1 MLIWS
6 SNVKPS
12 DFFQFYETE
21 KPTIEQKHA
30 ILIHQAKAISGSYFE
45 YRTGD
50 FLASM
55 HDFVTNE
62 QGESVIGAGRLMSK
76 EDVESVLRSML
87 DMGQRK
93 VSLLPPNVM
102 SISETHI
109 AWTVPAQV
117 RPMLF
122 NITGM
127 PMKKIDVPWPRLLM
141 VANRKGKLAVA
152 ALKTNGRVSAKTKL
166 YQAPLMN
173 VYANGNVCTGS
184 ATLPDECGIDQIR
197 AWESVMFDSAFSH
210 VNNPSTLF
218 LDGDKEKAV
227 DNKAH
232 YRFWLSLAKKRIEK
246 FPTEHLNPLR
256 CGVESFIENHS

>member
-1 MLIWS
+1 
-6 SNVKPS
+6 VKPN
-12 DFFQFYETE
+12 DFFQFYQGE

-30 ILIHQAKAISGSYFE
+30 ILIHQAKGVGNFSQ
-45 YRTGD
+45 YRAD
-50 FLASM
+50 NFLASM
-55 HDFVTNE
+55 HDFVINE
-62 QGESVIGAGRLMSK
+62 QGESIIGAGRLMSK
-76 EDVESVLRSML
+76 EDVETVLRSML
-87 DMGQRK
+87 EMGKRK
-93 VSLLPPNVM
+93 VSLLPPNVV

-127 PMKKIDVPWPRLLM
+127 PMKKLDVPWPRLLM
-141 VANRKGKLAVA
+141 VANRNGKLAVA
-152 ALKTNGRVSAKTKL
+152 ALKTSGRVNGKTKL

-184 ATLPDECGIDQIR
+184 AILPDECGLDQIK

-210 VNNPSTLF
+210 VNNPSTLS
-218 LDGDKEKAV
+218 LDRDKAV
-227 DNKAH
+227 DNKTH
-232 YRFWLSLAKKRIEK
+232 YRFWLSLSKKKADK
-246 FPTEHLNPLR
+246 FPNEHLNPLR

>member
-1 MLIWS
+1 M
-6 SNVKPS
+6 KPN
-12 DFFQFYETE
+12 DFFLFHQGEQ
-21 KPTIEQKHA
+21 PSIVQKHA
-30 ILIHQAKAISGSYFE
+30 ILIHQAKALSGGYSQ

-55 HDFVTNE
+55 HDFVVNE
-62 QGESVIGAGRLMSK
+62 KGESVIGAGRLMSK

-87 DMGQRK
+87 EMGKRK
-93 VSLLPPNVM
+93 VSLLPPNVV
-102 SISETHI
+102 SLSETHI

-117 RPMLF
+117 RTMLF

-141 VANRKGKLAVA
+141 VANRNGKLAVA
-152 ALKTNGRVSAKTKL
+152 ALKTNGRVGAKTKL

-173 VYANGNVCTGS
+173 VYTNGNVCTGS
-184 ATLPDECGIDQIR
+184 ATLPDECGIDQIK

-232 YRFWLSLAKKRIEK
+232 YRFWLSLSKKKVAK
-246 FPTEHLNPLR
+246 FPAEHLNPLR
-256 CGVESFIENHS
+256 CGVEGFIENHS

>member
-1 MLIWS
+1 MKP
-6 SNVKPS
+6 NDFFEFYQGEKPS
-12 DFFQFYETE
+12 
-21 KPTIEQKHA
+21 IVQKHA
-30 ILIHQAKAISGSYFE
+30 ILIHQAKALSDTNAQ
-45 YRTGD
+45 YRASD

-87 DMGQRK
+87 EMGKRK
-93 VSLLPPNVM
+93 ISLLPPNVV
-102 SISETHI
+102 SISESHL

-122 NITGM
+122 NMTGM
-127 PMKKIDVPWPRLLM
+127 PMKTIDVPWPRLLM
-141 VANRKGKLAVA
+141 VANRNGKLAVA
-152 ALKTNGRVSAKTKL
+152 ALKTNGRVGAKTKL
-166 YQAPLMN
+166 YHAPLMN

-184 ATLPDECGIDQIR
+184 ATLPNECGIDQIK

-218 LDGDKEKAV
+218 LAGYKSKAV
-227 DNKAH
+227 DNNAH
-232 YRFWLSLAKKRIEK
+232 YRFWLSLSKKKVDK
-246 FPTEHLNPLR
+246 FPNERLNLLR
-256 CGVESFIENHS
+256 CSVEGFIENHA

>member
-1 MLIWS
+1 MLIWMPKM
-6 SNVKPS
+6 KPN
-12 DFFQFYETE
+12 DFFQFYQGE
-21 KPTIEQKHA
+21 KPSIVQKHA
-30 ILIHQAKAISGSYFE
+30 ILIHQAKALSSGYSQ
-45 YRTGD
+45 YRSGD

-55 HDFVTNE
+55 HDFVINE
-62 QGESVIGAGRLMSK
+62 QGESIIGAGRLMSK
-76 EDVESVLRSML
+76 DDVESVLRSML
-87 DMGQRK
+87 EMGKRK
-93 VSLLPPNVM
+93 VSLLPPNVV

-109 AWTVPAQV
+109 AWTVPAKV

-141 VANRKGKLAVA
+141 VANRNGKLAVA

-173 VYANGNVCTGS
+173 VYTNGNVCTGS
-184 ATLPDECGIDQIR
+184 ATLPNECGIDQIK

-210 VNNPSTLF
+210 VNNPSTLS
-218 LDGDKEKAV
+218 LDGDKDQAV

-232 YRFWLSLAKKRIEK
+232 YRFWHSLSKNKADK
-246 FPTEHLNPLR
+246 FPNEHLNTLR
-256 CGVESFIENHS
+256 YSVENFIENHS

>member
-1 MLIWS
+1 M
-6 SNVKPS
+6 KPN
-12 DFFQFYETE
+12 DFFQFCQDE
-21 KPTIEQKHA
+21 KPSIVQKHA
-30 ILIHQAKAISGSYFE
+30 ILIHQAKAISGGYSQYSAD
-45 YRTGD
+45 D

-55 HDFVTNE
+55 HDFVTNG

-87 DMGQRK
+87 EMGKRK
-93 VSLLPPNVM
+93 VSLLPPNAV
-102 SISETHI
+102 SISETHL

-122 NITGM
+122 NITGL

-141 VANRKGKLAVA
+141 VANRNGKLAVA

-184 ATLPDECGIDQIR
+184 ATLPDECGLDQIK

-218 LDGDKEKAV
+218 LAGDKDKTV

-232 YRFWLSLAKKRIEK
+232 YRFWLSLSKKKVAK
-246 FPTEHLNPLR
+246 FPAEHLNPLPS
-256 CGVESFIENHS
+256 GVEEFIKNHS

>member
-1 MLIWS
+1 MRIWRTK
-6 SNVKPS
+6 VKPN
-12 DFFQFYETE
+12 DFFQFYQGE

-30 ILIHQAKAISGSYFE
+30 ILIHQAKGVGSYSQ
-45 YRTGD
+45 YRAD
-50 FLASM
+50 NFLASM

-62 QGESVIGAGRLMSK
+62 QGESIIGAGRLMSK

-87 DMGQRK
+87 EMGKRK
-93 VSLLPPNVM
+93 VRLLPPNVV

-109 AWTVPAQV
+109 TWTVPAQV

-122 NITGM
+122 NITGI

-141 VANRKGKLAVA
+141 VANRNGRLAVA
-152 ALKTNGRVSAKTKL
+152 SLKSNGRVGAKTKL

-184 ATLPDECGIDQIR
+184 ATLPDECGIDQLK

-210 VNNPSTLF
+210 VNNPSTLS
-218 LDGDKEKAV
+218 LAGDKDKAV

-232 YRFWLSLAKKRIEK
+232 YRFWLSLSKKKVDK
-246 FPTEHLNPLR
+246 FPNEHLNPLR
-256 CGVESFIENHS
+256 YGVENFIENHS

>member
-1 MLIWS
+1 MRIWRHK
-6 SNVKPS
+6 VKPN
-12 DFFQFYETE
+12 DFFQFYQGE
-21 KPTIEQKHA
+21 KPTIVQKHA
-30 ILIHQAKAISGSYFE
+30 ILIHQAKAISSGYSQ

-87 DMGQRK
+87 EMGKRK
-93 VSLLPPNVM
+93 VSLLPPNVV

-122 NITGM
+122 NITGL

-141 VANRKGKLAVA
+141 VANRNGKLAVA

-173 VYANGNVCTGS
+173 VNANGNVCTGS
-184 ATLPDECGIDQIR
+184 ATLPDECGLDQLN

-210 VNNPSTLF
+210 VNNPSTLS
-218 LDGDKEKAV
+218 LDRDKDKAV

-232 YRFWLSLAKKRIEK
+232 YRFWLSLSKMKVGK
-246 FPTEHLNPLR
+246 FPVENLNPLR
-256 CGVESFIENHS
+256 YGVDNFIENNS

>member
-1 MLIWS
+1 MPIWS
-6 SNVKPS
+6 LNVKPS
-12 DFFQFYETE
+12 DFFQFYESE
-21 KPTIEQKHA
+21 KPSIEQKHA
-30 ILIHQAKAISGSYFE
+30 ILIHQAKALSGGYSQ
-45 YRTGD
+45 YRTSD

-87 DMGQRK
+87 EMGKRK
-93 VSLLPPNVM
+93 VSLLPPNVV
-102 SISETHI
+102 SISETHL

-127 PMKKIDVPWPRLLM
+127 PMKNIDVPWPRLFM
-141 VANRKGKLAVA
+141 VANRNGKLAVA
-152 ALKTNGRVSAKTKL
+152 ALKTKGRVGAKTKL

-184 ATLPDECGIDQIR
+184 ATLPDECGIDQIKV
-197 AWESVMFDSAFSH
+197 WESVMFDSAFSH
-210 VNNPSTLF
+210 VNNQSTLS
-218 LDGDKEKAV
+218 LVGEKDKSV

-232 YRFWLSLAKKRIEK
+232 YRFWLSLSRKKVAK
-246 FPTEHLNPLR
+246 FPAEHLNPLR
-256 CGVESFIENHS
+256 YGVESFIENHS

>member
-1 MLIWS
+1 M
-6 SNVKPS
+6 KPN
-12 DFFQFYETE
+12 DFFEFYQGE
-21 KPTIEQKHA
+21 KPRIVQKHA
-30 ILIHQAKAISGSYFE
+30 ILIHQAKALSDTNAQ
-45 YRTGD
+45 YRASD

-87 DMGQRK
+87 EMGKRK
-93 VSLLPPNVM
+93 ISLLPPNVV
-102 SISETHI
+102 SISESHL

-141 VANRKGKLAVA
+141 VANRNGKLAVA

-166 YQAPLMN
+166 YQPPLMN

-184 ATLPDECGIDQIR
+184 ATLPDECGIKQIK

-218 LDGDKEKAV
+218 LAGDKNNAV

-232 YRFWLSLAKKRIEK
+232 YRFWLSLSKKKVDK
-246 FPTEHLNPLR
+246 FPNERLNLLR
-256 CGVESFIENHS
+256 CSVEGFIENHA

>member
-1 MLIWS
+1 M
-6 SNVKPS
+6 KPN
-12 DFFQFYETE
+12 DFFQFYQSE
-21 KPTIEQKHA
+21 KASIVQKHA
-30 ILIHQAKAISGSYFE
+30 ILIHQAKGVGSYSQ
-45 YRTGD
+45 YRAD
-50 FLASM
+50 NFLASM

-62 QGESVIGAGRLMSK
+62 RGESIIGAGRLMSK

-87 DMGQRK
+87 EMGKRK
-93 VSLLPPNVM
+93 VSLLPPNVV

-109 AWTVPAQV
+109 VWIVPAQI

-141 VANRKGKLAVA
+141 VANCKGKMAVA
-152 ALKTNGRVSAKTKL
+152 ALKTNGRVSIKTRL

-184 ATLPDECGIDQIR
+184 ATLPNECGIKQIKS
-197 AWESVMFDSAFSH
+197 WESVMFDSAFSH
-210 VNNPSTLF
+210 VNNPSTLS
-218 LDGDKEKAV
+218 LAGDKDKAV

-232 YRFWLSLAKKRIEK
+232 YRFWLSLSKKKTDK
-246 FPTEHLNPLR
+246 FPNEHLNPLR
-256 CGVESFIENHS
+256 YGVEEFIEDHS

>member
-1 MLIWS
+1 MLIWRI
-6 SNVKPS
+6 NVKPN

-21 KPTIEQKHA
+21 KPSIEQKHA
-30 ILIHQAKAISGSYFE
+30 ILIHQAKAISGGCSQ

-87 DMGQRK
+87 EMGKRK
-93 VSLLPPNVM
+93 VSLLPPNVV

-109 AWTVPAQV
+109 AWTVAAQV

-141 VANRKGKLAVA
+141 VANRNGKLAVA
-152 ALKTNGRVSAKTKL
+152 ALKSKGRVGAKTKL

-173 VYANGNVCTGS
+173 VYADGNVCTGS
-184 ATLPDECGIDQIR
+184 ATLPDECGLDQIK

-210 VNNPSTLF
+210 VNNPSTLS
-218 LDGDKEKAV
+218 LARDRDKAV

-232 YRFWLSLAKKRIEK
+232 YRFWLSLSKKKADK
-246 FPTEHLNPLR
+246 FPNEHLNSLR
-256 CGVESFIENHS
+256 YGVENFIENHS